1 MKTKPLII
9 LAVLLLALL
18 GLKYVQSNRHQTRL
32 ARSSMESLFPDTAG
46 EQFGTL
52 SLTGADGVELIL
64 ERVGEGWILPT
75 SYGHAA
81 AADKVERVLDE
92 LAGLMGDFRSDN
104 KSVLADY
111 ALDEQQ
117 AIHLRARDLAGAELG
132 HLLLGSNLSGGSGF
146 FVRRAGEDT
155 AYAAR
160 GNLLG
165 SLGIW
170 GENREIAAKSF
181 LDLKAFEVDRQQ
193 VDRLRIINAGGE
205 LELSKVFDAPPAD
218 TVAVDRSQYGWRSG
232 ALTLDKA
239 KTDGV
244 LGALA
249 SIQAQDLLD
258 PAGDYGFSDN
268 PRRVELQLADGG
280 SRVVEFGVVVAEP
293 AAGVAMRVYGDEAV
307 YRVYER
313 LPDRIFKSR
322 EELLPDTE

>member
-18 GLKYVQSNRHQTRL
+18 GLKYMQSSRHDTRL
-32 ARSSMESLFPDTAG
+32 ARSSMELLFPDLAPD
-46 EQFGTL
+46 QFGSL
-52 SLTGADGVELIL
+52 SITGADGVELIL
-64 ERVGEGWILPT
+64 ERVGEGWIMPT

-81 AADKVERVLDE
+81 AADKVERVLGE
-92 LAGLMGDFRSDN
+92 LAGLMGDFRSEG
-104 KSVLADY
+104 KAVLADY
-111 ALDEQQ
+111 ALDEKQT
-117 AIHLRARDLAGAELG
+117 IHLRARDLAGAELG
-132 HLLLGSNLSGGSGF
+132 HLLLGNSLTGGSGF

-170 GENREIAAKSF
+170 GEKRELAAKSF
-181 LDLKAFEVDRQQ
+181 LDLKAFELDRQQ
-193 VDRLRIINAGGE
+193 VDRLRIIDADGE
-205 LELSKVFDAPPAD
+205 LELSKVFAAPPAD
-218 TVAVDRSQYGWRSG
+218 TVAVDRSQYVWRSG

-249 SIQAQDLLD
+249 SIHAQNLLD
-258 PAGDYGFSDN
+258 PAGDYGFGDD
-268 PRRVELQLADGG
+268 PRRVELQLADGA
-280 SRVVEFGVVVAEP
+280 SRVIEFGAVVAEP

-307 YRVYER
+307 YLVYER
-313 LPDRIFKSR
+313 MPDRIFKER
-322 EELLPDTE
+322 EELLPEAG